1 MEMIQSGSN
10 PRIKELVKL
19 RESPRKRRERN
30 AFVVEGADDLERFI
44 RSNRQVMEI
53 FYCPEL
59 ISQKNSTS
67 LLQCWEKE
75 TVNVQPLGINAFQKA
90 SYRNNSDGVLGVIRA
105 WNLELNSE
113 FKSQTD
119 LILVLDEV
127 EKPGNLGAVLRTSE
141 AFGVDLVLLSD
152 PCVDFFNPN
161 VIRSSRG
168 LIAELEVRCGS
179 KEEVFEWMNFQNI
192 EIKGTSSK
200 IKKTIFEQNHP
211 LGTAFVMGN
220 EKHGLGYFWKKNL
233 THWCSIPTLGS
244 ASSLNLNASVAC
256 LLSEFNRRNSRV

>member
-59 ISQKNSTS
+59 ISQKDSNA

-105 WNLELNSE
+105 WNLELNPE

-127 EKPGNLGAVLRTSE
+127 E
-141 AFGVDLVLLSD
+141 
-152 PCVDFFNPN
+152 
-161 VIRSSRG
+161 
-168 LIAELEVRCGS
+168 
-179 KEEVFEWMNFQNI
+179 
-192 EIKGTSSK
+192 
-200 IKKTIFEQNHP
+200 
-211 LGTAFVMGN
+211 
-220 EKHGLGYFWKKNL
+220 
-233 THWCSIPTLGS
+233 
-244 ASSLNLNASVAC
+244 
-256 LLSEFNRRNSRV
+256 